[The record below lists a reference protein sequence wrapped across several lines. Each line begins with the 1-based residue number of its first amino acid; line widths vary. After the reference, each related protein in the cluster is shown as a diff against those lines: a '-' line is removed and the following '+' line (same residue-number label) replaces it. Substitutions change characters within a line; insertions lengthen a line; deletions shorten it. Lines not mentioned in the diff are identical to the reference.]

1 MGFTVLKAP
10 VRLRESS
17 KAIYFLEIY
26 TVQIC
31 SISNLSAISMDLS
44 LLAPICVAERRP
56 YFSAVS
62 RSRLAVKA
70 STSLLIIF
78 SRAISHYAPGILY
91 TFFPDLQITIV
102 QVYLNYFE

>member
-1 MGFTVLKAP
+1 M
-10 VRLRESS
+10 RLRESRE
-17 KAIYFLEIY
+17 ATYFLKIY

-31 SISNLSAISMDLS
+31 STSNLSAISVDLS
-44 LLAPICVAERRP
+44 LLAPICIAKRRP

-70 STSLLIIF
+70 STSLPIVF
-78 SRAISHYAPGILY
+78 SRAIGRYTPGILY
-91 TFFPDLQITIV
+91 TFFSDLQIIIV